1 MEGAELDVLDKVQDA
16 FEDTLGD
23 MGLADEDLLSRMEA
37 SSLTANI
44 PLYQAPFSLYPVFEM
59 IHFLITAAKIRTD
72 YGQEFAW
79 TRPLAS
85 LASVLIS
92 CVAGSILTNLLL
104 GIPVAAAFK
113 SETYLLMIIASWA
126 GVFFCPQDIIFKL
139 VQARPVYCL
148 LWCFKEVDRM
158 KKIVVGV
165 DQAAGLHPDNVMV
178 TALCGVLRG
187 AGTSIIRPLVTTMM
201 ASSEVTSAASSSE
214 LTSPSLVTKLC
225 WLAALTWVT
234 VIRCPPDLLP
244 APGLYNAWVMV
255 FLAVRLDA
263 LLGLSNM
270 FGENSEDRNAENN
283 NEEQTL
289 KEETNIGDLE
299 EKKTD

>member
-148 LWCFKEVDRM
+148 LWCCKEVDRM

-201 ASSEVTSAASSSE
+201 ASSEVTAASSSE

-270 FGENSEDRNAENN
+270 FGENSEDGNAENN

-289 KEETNIGDLE
+289 KEETNIGEDLE

>member
-148 LWCFKEVDRM
+148 LWCCKEVDRM

-201 ASSEVTSAASSSE
+201 ASSEVTAASSSE

-234 VIRCPPDLLP
+234 VIRCPPDQLP
-244 APGLYNAWVMV
+244 ATGLYNAWVMI
-255 FLAVRLDA
+255 FLAVRLEA
-263 LLGLSNM
+263 LLGLSDM
-270 FGENSEDRNAENN
+270 FGGNSEDGKAKNN
-283 NEEQTL
+283 NEEQKL
-289 KEETNIGDLE
+289 KEETINEEELE